1 MRWPFEN
8 DTSAIVRALS
18 KRMLASDRKSAAF
31 LVVTIALAVAMVL
44 ATALSSA
51 GLAEKAKDPYR
62 TQAQVTVVGP
72 TESQLSAM
80 RSADGI
86 DWVGEYSALGYSYQD
101 GVSLVLV
108 YGDSD
113 YFSKQTKLAYEGTL
127 PASDDDIMLERGYL
141 EHMGWKVQVGDT
153 VQMDLTGLGE
163 TAAYRLSGIVERD
176 SDDSLYTVYV
186 GKPLAQAIADETLGG
201 QLSVTAYTRLATED
215 ISSEGLV
222 SAANAALAP
231 LGIASAQIFLTDYFA
246 AMNGVLGG
254 GLHLSIPLLALVTG
268 ILAAVIVYGVFY
280 TMIVKHVQMLGQLR
294 TIGMTTRQIRRIMR
308 RNGRRFAWQGIAM
321 GLVLGTA
328 VSFAVCPTG
337 FRVETALLYG
347 GVSAVIARLAVMA
360 AIWRPVR
367 IAAKISPIEGSRYLS
382 AKSKRCRTQR
392 RHRPL
397 TPARLARIHLG
408 RSRIKTAF
416 TLMTLALS
424 GALFLAVATVAGSID
439 AEKQARFEYYPSGD
453 IEVMLQSVARS
464 TFEANGEYNYDTR
477 LQVENNPLS
486 DPALTASLLAIDGVE
501 QVTAHEAIRATIE
514 MPWDMGSILS
524 QDSNVPVIDADDFA
538 AIAPLLTAGTPTYET
553 MSADNGILINE
564 HYGSVG
570 DTFSVTV
577 RGVDGAPHTFQATAV
592 GSYDPEVLMAQYSL
606 VPGSPTFL
614 LTADSVRTL
623 TGVTD
628 ATGILTVAVAPGAY
642 ETVRTQI
649 KQMADASDV
658 IDENDISQTIE
669 NINAINGITI
679 RNLYL
684 VAVILFLFGGLS
696 MSNML
701 LVDLRN
707 RRRDLGLLGAVGAT
721 QHQLR
726 RMLLWEIAAILG
738 GAGLVGMLGA
748 AIGGGIA
755 CKIIN
760 DAHHCIDVAIP
771 WLFLTAYV
779 ALLLAIG
786 GMFARCATV
795 QLRYSTPLEAIRSE

>member
-18 KRMLASDRKSAAF
+18 KRMLASDRKSAAL

-62 TQAQVTVVGP
+62 LQAQVTVVGP
-72 TESQLSAM
+72 TESQLNAM
-80 RSADGI
+80 RNADGI

-113 YFSKQTKLAYEGTL
+113 YFSSQTQLAYEGTL
-127 PASDDDIMLERGYL
+127 PTSDDDIMLERGYL
-141 EHMGWKVQVGDT
+141 EHMGWKVQVGDM

-186 GKPLAQAIADETLGG
+186 SKPLAQAIADETLGG
-201 QLSVTAYTRLATED
+201 QLSITAYTRLATED

-254 GLHLSIPLLALVTG
+254 GLHLSIPLLAVVTG

-308 RNGRRFAWQGIAM
+308 RNGRRFAWQGIVL

-328 VSFAVCPTG
+328 VGFAVCPTG

-347 GVSAVIARLAVMA
+347 GVSAVVARLAVMA
-360 AIWRPVR
+360 AIWRPVH

-382 AKSKRCRTQR
+382 AKSKRRRTQR

-397 TPARLARIHLG
+397 TPARLARINLG
-408 RSRIKTAF
+408 RSRLKTVF
-416 TLMTLALS
+416 TLLTLALS

-477 LQVENNPLS
+477 LQLENNPLS

-514 MPWDMGSILS
+514 TWDMGSILS

-538 AIAPLLTAGTPTYET
+538 ATAPLLSAGTPTYET
-553 MSADNGILINE
+553 MSADNGILIND

-570 DTFSVTV
+570 DTFSITV

-592 GSYDPEVLMAQYSL
+592 GSYDPEVLMAQYPL

-614 LTADSVRTL
+614 LTADSVRSL

-658 IDENDISQTIE
+658 IDENDISQTID

-684 VAVILFLFGGLS
+684 VAVIFFLFGGLS

-707 RRRDLGLLGAVGAT
+707 RRRELGLLGAVGAT
-721 QHQLR
+721 QRQLR

-738 GAGLVGMLGA
+738 GAGLVSLLGA
-748 AIGGGIA
+748 ALGGGVA

-760 DAHHCIDVAIP
+760 DTHHCIDFAFP
-771 WLFLTAYV
+771 WPFLAAFA
-779 ALLLAIG
+779 ALLLAIAG
-786 GMFARCATV
+786 VFIRCAAV
-795 QLRYSTPLEAIRSE
+795 QLRRSAPLEAIRSE

>member
-18 KRMLASDRKSAAF
+18 KRMLASDRKSAAL

-62 TQAQVTVVGP
+62 LQAQVTVVGP
-72 TESQLSAM
+72 TESQLNAM
-80 RSADGI
+80 RNADGI

-113 YFSKQTKLAYEGTL
+113 YFSSQTQLAYEGTL
-127 PASDDDIMLERGYL
+127 PTSDDDIMLERGYL
-141 EHMGWKVQVGDT
+141 EHMGWKVQVGDMM
-153 VQMDLTGLGE
+153 QMDLTGLGE

-186 GKPLAQAIADETLGG
+186 SKPLAQAIADETLGG
-201 QLSVTAYTRLATED
+201 QLSITAYTRLATED

-254 GLHLSIPLLALVTG
+254 GLHLLIPLLAVVTG

-294 TIGMTTRQIRRIMR
+294 TIGMTTWQIRRIMR
-308 RNGRRFAWQGIAM
+308 RNGRRFAWQGIAI

-328 VSFAVCPTG
+328 VGFAVCPAG
-337 FRVETALLYG
+337 FRVENALLYG
-347 GVSAVIARLAVMA
+347 GVSAVVARLAVMA

-397 TPARLARIHLG
+397 TPARLARINLG
-408 RSRIKTAF
+408 RSWLKTAF
-416 TLMTLALS
+416 TLLTLALS

-538 AIAPLLTAGTPTYET
+538 AIAPLLSAGTPTYET
-553 MSADNGILINE
+553 MSADNGILIND

-570 DTFSVTV
+570 DTFSITV

-592 GSYDPEVLMAQYSL
+592 GSYDPEVLMAQYPL

-614 LTADSVRTL
+614 LTADSVRSL

-649 KQMADASDV
+649 RQMADASDV
-658 IDENDISQTIE
+658 IDENDISQTID
-669 NINAINGITI
+669 NINTINGITI

-707 RRRDLGLLGAVGAT
+707 RRRELGLLGAVGAT
-721 QHQLR
+721 QRQLR
-726 RMLLWEIAAILG
+726 RMLLWEIAAVLG
-738 GAGLVGMLGA
+738 GAGLVSLLGA
-748 AIGGGIA
+748 ALGGGIA

-760 DAHHCIDVAIP
+760 DTHHCIDVAIP
-771 WLFLTAYV
+771 WLFLAAFA
-779 ALLLAIG
+779 ALLLVIAGVFI
-786 GMFARCATV
+786 RCAAV
-795 QLRYSTPLEAIRSE
+795 QLRLSAPLEAIRSE

>member
-18 KRMLASDRKSAAF
+18 KHMLTSDRKSAAL

-62 TQAQVTVVGP
+62 LQAQVTVVAP
-72 TESQLSAM
+72 TEAQLSAM
-80 RSADGI
+80 RNADGI

-113 YFSKQTKLAYEGTL
+113 YFSRQMQLAYEGTL

-141 EHMGWKVQVGDT
+141 DHMGWKAQVGDT

-163 TAAYRLSGIVERD
+163 TASYRLSGIVERD

-201 QLSVTAYTRLATED
+201 QLSITAYTRLATED

-231 LGIASAQIFLTDYFA
+231 LGIASEQIFLTNYFA

-254 GLHLSIPLLALVTG
+254 GLHLSIPLLAVVTG

-280 TMIVKHVQMLGQLR
+280 TMIVKNVQMLGQLR
-294 TIGMTTRQIRRIMR
+294 TIGMTTRQIRRIMH
-308 RNGRRFAWQGIAM
+308 RNGRRFAWQGIVL

-328 VSFAVCPTG
+328 VGFAVCPTG

-347 GVSAVIARLAVMA
+347 GVSAVVARLAVMA
-360 AIWRPVR
+360 AIWRPVH

-382 AKSKRCRTQR
+382 AKSRRRRTQR

-397 TPARLARIHLG
+397 TPARLARINLG
-408 RSRIKTAF
+408 RSWFKTAF
-416 TLMTLALS
+416 TLLTLALS

-477 LQVENNPLS
+477 LQLENNPLS

-524 QDSNVPVIDADDFA
+524 QDSNIPVIDADDFA
-538 AIAPLLTAGTPTYET
+538 AIAPLLSAGTPTYET
-553 MSADNGILINE
+553 MSADNGILIND

-570 DTFSVTV
+570 DTFSITV
-577 RGVDGAPHTFQATAV
+577 RSVDGEPHTFQATAV
-592 GSYDPEVLMAQYSL
+592 GSYDPEVLMAQHPL

-614 LTADSVRTL
+614 LTADSVRSL

-628 ATGILTVAVAPGAY
+628 ATGILTVAAAPGAY

-658 IDENDISQTIE
+658 IDENDISQTVD

-707 RRRDLGLLGAVGAT
+707 RRQELGFLGAVGAT
-721 QHQLR
+721 QRQLR
-726 RMLLWEIAAILG
+726 RMLLWEITIILG
-738 GAGLVGMLGA
+738 GAGLFSLFGA
-748 AIGGGIA
+748 AIGGGVA

-760 DAHHCIDVAIP
+760 DTHHCIDFTFP
-771 WLFLTAYV
+771 WLFLAAFA
-779 ALLLAIG
+779 ALLLVIAGVFI
-786 GMFARCATV
+786 RCAAV
-795 QLRYSTPLEAIRSE
+795 QLRHSAPLEAIRFE

>member
-18 KRMLASDRKSAAF
+18 KRMLASDRKSAAL

-62 TQAQVTVVGP
+62 LQAQVTVVGP
-72 TESQLSAM
+72 TESQLNAM
-80 RSADGI
+80 RNADGI

-113 YFSKQTKLAYEGTL
+113 YFSSQTQLAYEGTL
-127 PASDDDIMLERGYL
+127 PTSDDDIMLERGYL
-141 EHMGWKVQVGDT
+141 EHMGWKVQVGDM

-186 GKPLAQAIADETLGG
+186 SKPLAQAIADETLGG
-201 QLSVTAYTRLATED
+201 QLSITAYTRLATED

-254 GLHLSIPLLALVTG
+254 GLHLLIPLLAVVTG

-294 TIGMTTRQIRRIMR
+294 TIGMTTWQIRRIMR
-308 RNGRRFAWQGIAM
+308 RNGRRFAWQG
-321 GLVLGTA
+321 
-328 VSFAVCPTG
+328 FAVCPAG
-337 FRVETALLYG
+337 FRVENALLYG
-347 GVSAVIARLAVMA
+347 GVSAVVARLAVMA

-397 TPARLARIHLG
+397 TPARLARINLG
-408 RSRIKTAF
+408 RSWLKTAF
-416 TLMTLALS
+416 TLLTLALS

-538 AIAPLLTAGTPTYET
+538 AIAPLLSAGTPTYET
-553 MSADNGILINE
+553 MSADNGILIND

-570 DTFSVTV
+570 DTFSITV

-592 GSYDPEVLMAQYSL
+592 GSYDPEVLMAQYPL

-614 LTADSVRTL
+614 LTADSVRSL

-649 KQMADASDV
+649 RQMADASDV
-658 IDENDISQTIE
+658 IDENDISQTID
-669 NINAINGITI
+669 NINTINGITI

-707 RRRDLGLLGAVGAT
+707 RRRELGLLGAVGAT
-721 QHQLR
+721 QRQLR
-726 RMLLWEIAAILG
+726 RMLLWEIAAVLG
-738 GAGLVGMLGA
+738 GAGLVSLLGA
-748 AIGGGIA
+748 ALGGGVA

-760 DAHHCIDVAIP
+760 DTHHCIDVAIP
-771 WLFLTAYV
+771 WLFLAAFA
-779 ALLLAIG
+779 ALLLVIAGVFI
-786 GMFARCATV
+786 RCAAV
-795 QLRYSTPLEAIRSE
+795 QLRLSAPLEAIRSE

>member
-18 KRMLASDRKSAAF
+18 KRMLASDRKSAAL

-62 TQAQVTVVGP
+62 LQAQVTVVGP
-72 TESQLSAM
+72 TESQLNAM
-80 RSADGI
+80 RNADGI

-113 YFSKQTKLAYEGTL
+113 YFSSQTQLAYEGTL
-127 PASDDDIMLERGYL
+127 PTSDDDIMLERGYL

-186 GKPLAQAIADETLGG
+186 SKPLAQAIADETLGG
-201 QLSVTAYTRLATED
+201 QLSITAYTRLATED

-254 GLHLSIPLLALVTG
+254 GLHLSIPLLAVVTG

-294 TIGMTTRQIRRIMR
+294 TIGMTTRQIRRIMH
-308 RNGRRFAWQGIAM
+308 RNGRRFAWQGIAL

-328 VSFAVCPTG
+328 VGFAVCPTG

-347 GVSAVIARLAVMA
+347 GVSAVVARLAVMA
-360 AIWRPVR
+360 AIWRPVH

-382 AKSKRCRTQR
+382 AKSKRRRTQR

-408 RSRIKTAF
+408 RSRLKTAF
-416 TLMTLALS
+416 TLLTLALS
-424 GALFLAVATVAGSID
+424 GVLFLAVATVAGSID

-486 DPALTASLLAIDGVE
+486 DPTLTASLLAIDGVE

-538 AIAPLLTAGTPTYET
+538 AIAPLLSAGTPTYET
-553 MSADNGILINE
+553 MSANNGILIND

-570 DTFSVTV
+570 DTFSITV
-577 RGVDGAPHTFQATAV
+577 RGVDGEPHTFQATAV
-592 GSYDPEVLMAQYSL
+592 GSYDPEVLMAQYPL

-614 LTADSVRTL
+614 LTADSVRSL

-649 KQMADASDV
+649 RQMADASDV
-658 IDENDISQTIE
+658 IDENDISQTVD
-669 NINAINGITI
+669 NINTINGITI

-707 RRRDLGLLGAVGAT
+707 RRRELGLLGAVGAT
-721 QHQLR
+721 QRQLR

-738 GAGLVGMLGA
+738 GAGLVSLLGA
-748 AIGGGIA
+748 ALGGGVA

-760 DAHHCIDVAIP
+760 DTHHCIDVAIP
-771 WLFLTAYV
+771 WLFLAAFA
-779 ALLLAIG
+779 ALLLMIAGVFI
-786 GMFARCATV
+786 RCAAV
-795 QLRYSTPLEAIRSE
+795 QLQHSAPLEAIRSE